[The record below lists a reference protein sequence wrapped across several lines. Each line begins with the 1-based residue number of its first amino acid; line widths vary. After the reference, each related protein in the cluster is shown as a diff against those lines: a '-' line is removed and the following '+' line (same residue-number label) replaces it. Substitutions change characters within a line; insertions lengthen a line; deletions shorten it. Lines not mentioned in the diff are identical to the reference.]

1 MTFRLKPYEIGWKH
15 KSINSPI
22 KFSFFFGVF
31 IHIQIIYIK
40 RGRGFELNEIQRILE
55 IIATNSIRSEEEI
68 SRLSLLMN
76 KANITSDR
84 YQQLMNSVNISKL
97 NL

>member
-1 MTFRLKPYEIGWKH
+1 MRLDENTRV
-15 KSINSPI
+15 SIAQLN
-22 KFSFFFGVF
+22 FLFFFGVF